1 MLDNALTRWVA
12 RRLEDDHNRLLGSRT
27 TMRLARGFNAV
38 RNRAAIRFREE
49 RFGNLDVL
57 VRENGEPRGPLAEI
71 RDGWAIDTSGSLPH
85 LDRLLA
91 DAQEIIRERGGKVR
105 GGGAREFFQQI
116 ITDDHIARYPS
127 VLDFATSSDVLL
139 PAIRYL
145 GFLPTLSAAK
155 PLGVRLAE
163 SDQRFVPDWD
173 GKYRASQLFHCD
185 YHDSPMVYVI
195 VCLRDVT
202 PECGPFS
209 FLPISVSDRARA
221 ALGYHRRGHPYRV
234 SDDEMYAVVARS
246 ELREFAYPAGTVLF
260 LDSSRCFHYGSRDCA
275 KPRYLMMY
283 AYVSVRR
290 TDFTDL
296 LRKESE
302 APLPDPETRD
312 RRMRY
317 PVRPGDSLLRRLVLD
332 RELDSP

>member
-1 MLDNALTRWVA
+1 MLDNRVTRWA
-12 RRLEDDHNRLLGSRT
+12 AAKLEDDHNRLLGSRT
-27 TMRLARGFNAV
+27 TMRIARAFNATK
-38 RNRAAIRFREE
+38 NRRCVRFRDEQF
-49 RFGNLDVL
+49 RRLDEL
-57 VRENGEPRGPLAEI
+57 VRENGAPQPPLVEL
-71 RDGWAIDTSGSLPH
+71 RDGWAIDTSRSLPH

-91 DAQEIIRERGGKVR
+91 ESQEIIRERGGKVR
-105 GGGAREFFQQI
+105 GGGSREFFQQI
-116 ITDDHIARYPS
+116 VTDEHIARCPS
-127 VLDFATSSDVLL
+127 VLDFATSSQVLL

-202 PECGPFS
+202 HETGPFS
-209 FLPISVSDRARA
+209 FLGISASDRARA

-234 SDDEMYAVVARS
+234 SDQEIFSAVDRK
-246 ELREFAYPAGTVLF
+246 ELVEFAYPAGTVLF
-260 LDSSRCFHYGSRDCA
+260 LDSSKCFHYGSRDCA

-283 AYVSVRR
+283 AYVSVHR

-296 LRKESE
+296 LRKESDR
-302 APLPDPETRD
+302 PLLDPETRD

-317 PVRPGDSLLRRLVLD
+317 PVKPGDSLLRRLVLD
-332 RELDSP
+332 REIAAP